1 MVIHA
6 CNAEWLSLKMRTHIN
21 IRQGWQDTPTSIQFN
36 ALRAKIDWHRRY
48 TEARQSKASNK
59 CRCPPAADRTRKRR
73 CHRRTATLRSY
84 LHGGNRRRN
93 EFLWAL
99 VARPLRRYHHPWGF
113 IQRPVLFCVR
123 RASCCLLGW
132 FTIVSWPLL
141 SYGYRR
147 PHPRRSAWGGDP
159 LWCDYYMPLAV
170 ATKH

>member
-99 VARPLRRYHHPWGF
+99 VARPLRRYHRFGF
-113 IQRPVLFCVR
+113 IQRRGKALRCG
-123 RASCCLLGW
+123 ALLVKAELEEHGSDAMMV
-132 FTIVSWPLL
+132 IEVGLI
-141 SYGYRR
+141 
-147 PHPRRSAWGGDP
+147 D
-159 LWCDYYMPLAV
+159 LWW
-170 ATKH
+170 